1 VSPLSRLRVG
11 SMLAELE
18 RPENLGGFG
27 DDAAAG
33 NVATTN
39 VDTATSP

>member
-1 VSPLSRLRVG
+1 VSPLSRLRVD
-11 SMLAELE
+11 SMLAELG

-27 DDAAAG
+27 DDAAG